1 MAVALPGPRDIAR
14 DTGADEGKKGRM
26 LRDVRTAWKG
36 GSWGIPDR
44 GKSGGGLQAEPAWGG
59 EGRGRECGER
69 KREGKEVT
77 PSRRD
82 HLQSPDVGWPAPRPL
97 GESGE
102 SGWSLGGN

>member
-1 MAVALPGPRDIAR
+1 MEEACRLSRPG
-14 DTGADEGKKGRM
+14 GE
-26 LRDVRTAWKG
+26 
-36 GSWGIPDR
+36 
-44 GKSGGGLQAEPAWGG
+44 

-69 KREGKEVT
+69 KGEGKEVT